1 LDQAL
6 KPDHRRELVEDLNR
20 DGISNGKNPT
30 PDDLNI
36 ISRRYNLTQSYLQT
50 DYVQNDKILN
60 AAFREADKDL
70 RNMLQRAA
78 AKPAK

>member
-1 LDQAL
+1 
-6 KPDHRRELVEDLNR
+6 
-20 DGISNGKNPT
+20 
-30 PDDLNI
+30 
-36 ISRRYNLTQSYLQT
+36 LTQSYLQT